1 MNLTAAR
8 GLTSRQ
14 VWTHDHI
21 TRCYCCGA
29 WTVLTERDV
38 DLIADERYTPP
49 ATCKHLNPEQPR
61 REVA

>member
-29 WTVLTERDV
+29 WTVVTKHGGAKPAICQHLTPNRK
-38 DLIADERYTPP
+38 A
-49 ATCKHLNPEQPR
+49 
-61 REVA
+61 VA